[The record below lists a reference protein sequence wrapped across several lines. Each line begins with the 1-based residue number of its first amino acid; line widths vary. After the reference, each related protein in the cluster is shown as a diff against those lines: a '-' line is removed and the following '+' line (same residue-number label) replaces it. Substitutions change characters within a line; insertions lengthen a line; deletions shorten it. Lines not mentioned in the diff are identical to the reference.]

1 MELTTTI
8 SSAEELFM
16 HYKKGMAG
24 SGMTALIDAIFKL
37 DKPNRAKIALGYP
50 DLVEVCNRYSFE
62 TDYWDDLQSR
72 WENR

>member
-50 DLVEVCNRYSFE
+50 DLVEVCNRYNFE

>member
-24 SGMTALIDAIFKL
+24 SGMTALIDAIFKM

-50 DLVEVCNRYSFE
+50 DLVEVCNRYNFE

>member
-24 SGMTALIDAIFKL
+24 SGMTALMDAIFKL